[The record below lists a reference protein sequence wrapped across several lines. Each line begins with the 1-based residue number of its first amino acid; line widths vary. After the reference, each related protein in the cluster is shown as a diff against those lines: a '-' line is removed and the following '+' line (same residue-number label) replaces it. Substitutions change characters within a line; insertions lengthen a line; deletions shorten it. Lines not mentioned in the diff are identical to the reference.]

1 MLDSPQVSF
10 LYAPNLEKWSYMYIY
25 FFLSESNLITEG
37 DNSEDF
43 FIHTLPSS
51 PPLDLKCE
59 TTFDSLNLTWT
70 FPFTGMFEQSNDV
83 SYYYFKYE
91 LIESKLKKSTLSS
104 NNFWLGNYVKGEKM
118 TALSRLKYKWIEIL
132 I

>member
-1 MLDSPQVSF
+1 MLLTWVICT
-10 LYAPNLEKWSYMYIY
+10 YI

-104 NNFWLGNYVKGEKM
+104 NNFWLGNYVKGKTKWPHCLDWNTNE
-118 TALSRLKYKWIEIL
+118 LKFWFKKSYFWHTKFH
-132 I
+132 